1 MLRFLL
7 LYPILAVLFSCEKEV
22 PDSGP
27 CGEKEFIRMFVRD
40 TLDKPR
46 YFKDSQ
52 TYLNDTTLIL
62 EYKNLDRPS
71 ALVVITDDEINKL
84 TDSINQL
91 TVRAYDFRD
100 SLLLV
105 VPYEVTRDSCH
116 VRYVSGPKKVI
127 IR

>member
-1 MLRFLL
+1 MIRFLL
-7 LYPILAVLFSCEKEV
+7 LCSALAILFSCEEEV
-22 PDSGP
+22 IDQGP
-27 CGEKEFIRMFVRD
+27 CGEKEYIRMFVRD

-62 EYKNLDRPS
+62 AYSNLDRPS
-71 ALVVITDDEINKL
+71 ALVVITDDEIGKL
-84 TDSINQL
+84 TDSINRL

-116 VRYVSGPKKVI
+116 VRYVSGPRKVI

>member
-1 MLRFLL
+1 MIRFLIVCTGL
-7 LYPILAVLFSCEKEV
+7 LFLFSCEEEV
-22 PDSGP
+22 IDEGP

-40 TLDKPR
+40 TLDKPK

-71 ALVVITDDEINKL
+71 ALVVITDDQIDML
-84 TDSINQL
+84 SDSVNNL
-91 TVRAYDFRD
+91 TVRAYDFKD

>member
-1 MLRFLL
+1 MVRFLFFCAGL
-7 LYPILAVLFSCEKEV
+7 LFWFSCEEEPV
-22 PDSGP
+22 VEGP
-27 CGEKEFIRMFVRD
+27 CGDKVFIRMFVRD

-62 EYKNLDRPS
+62 AYKDLDRPS
-71 ALVVITDDEINKL
+71 ALVVITDDEIDKL
-84 TDSINQL
+84 KDGINRL
-91 TVRAYDFRD
+91 TVRAYDFKD

-116 VRYVSGPKKVI
+116 VQYVSGPLKVV